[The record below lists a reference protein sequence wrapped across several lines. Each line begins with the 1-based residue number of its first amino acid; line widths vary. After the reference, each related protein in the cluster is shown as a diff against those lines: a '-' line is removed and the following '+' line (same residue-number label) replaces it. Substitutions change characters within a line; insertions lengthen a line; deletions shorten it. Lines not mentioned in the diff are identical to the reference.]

1 MLKLMLLQID
11 SFGPLPAI
19 IAAVLAIV
27 VIFVTLIKRYKRCP
41 SDRILVVYGKVGGG
55 QSAKCIHGGAAFIF
69 PVIQDYQFL
78 DLTPISIEVNLIN
91 ALSKQNIRVNV
102 PSRFT
107 IGISTE
113 PGIMQNAAERLL
125 GLGQNEIQELAQEI
139 IFGQLRLVVASMDI
153 EEINSDRDKF
163 LTNISKSVETELKK
177 VGLKLINVNITDI
190 VDESGYIEALGK
202 EAAAHAINAARKS
215 VAEKTRDGSIG
226 EANAVQDERTQVAEL
241 YAKAKIGE
249 ANASQ
254 NERTQV
260 AAANAHAKIG
270 EANADQNERVQTA
283 SAIAKAKIGE
293 AEALKDERIKTSEAN
308 ARAIDGENIAKIS
321 IAESDALRRE
331 REAEAE
337 KRAIASEKVQA
348 AKALEESYAAEK
360 EAEDARASRDKA
372 TKYADIVVPAEIAKS
387 KVEIDA
393 EAEAENIRRIAKG
406 EADAIL
412 MKKQAEAKGL
422 YEILTKQAAGF
433 DEIVKA
439 AGNDPKNAAMLIIA
453 DKLPEL
459 VKTQAEAIKN
469 IKIDKVT
476 VWENGGGK
484 DGKTSTSN
492 FISGMYKSV
501 PPLQE
506 MFNMAGMQLPD
517 YLKGK
522 EIPAELASEVT
533 ETPPEASPDTTDEGT
548 SEDAK

>member
-1 MLKLMLLQID
+1 MLL
-11 SFGPLPAI
+11 
-19 IAAVLAIV
+19 
-27 VIFVTLIKRYKRCP
+27 IFVALFIVLTLIILIKRYKRCP

-55 QSAKCIHGGAAFIF
+55 QSAKCIHGGAAFIM
-69 PVIQDYQFL
+69 PVIQDYEFL
-78 DLTPISIEVNLIN
+78 DLTPISIEVNLVN

-107 IGISTE
+107 IGVSTE
-113 PGIMQNAAERLL
+113 PGVMQNAAERLL
-125 GLGQNEIQELAQEI
+125 GLGLQDIQELAKEI

-153 EEINSDRDKF
+153 EEINNDRDKF
-163 LTNISKSVETELKK
+163 LTNISQSVETELKK

-226 EANAVQDERTQVAEL
+226 EANAKQDER
-241 YAKAKIGE
+241 
-249 ANASQ
+249 S
-254 NERTQV
+254 QV
-260 AAANAHAKIG
+260 AAANAQAV
-270 EANADQNERVQTA
+270 E
-283 SAIAKAKIGE
+283 
-293 AEALKDERIKTSEAN
+293 
-308 ARAIDGENIAKIS
+308 GENTAKIS
-321 IAESDALRRE
+321 VANSDSLRRQ

-337 KRAIASEKVQA
+337 RVAIASEKVQA
-348 AKALEESYAAEK
+348 AKALEESYAAEQL
-360 EAEDARASRDKA
+360 AETARAERERSSQL
-372 TKYADIVVPAEIAKS
+372 ADVIVPAEIDKR

-393 EAEAENIRRIAKG
+393 EAEAERIRRRAKG

-412 MKKQAEAKGL
+412 FKAQAEAKGL
-422 YEILTKQAAGF
+422 YEVLTKQAAGL

-439 AGNDPKNAAMLIIA
+439 AGNNSKDAVLLLIA

-484 DGKTSTSN
+484 DGKSSTSN

-506 MFNMAGMQLPD
+506 MFNMAGMDLPE

-522 EIPAELASEVT
+522 DKKEIEADDAEVDKSE
-533 ETPPEASPDTTDEGT
+533 E
-548 SEDAK
+548 K

>member
-1 MLKLMLLQID
+1 MKLLMAQE
-11 SFGPLPAI
+11 SFNFGLPLALIFGILFIFLFLI
-19 IAAVLAIV
+19 I
-27 VIFVTLIKRYKRCP
+27 LIRRYKRCP

-69 PVIQDYQFL
+69 PVIQDYEFL
-78 DLTPISIEVNLIN
+78 DLTPISIEVNLVN

-107 IGISTE
+107 IGVSTE

-125 GLGQNEIQELAQEI
+125 GLGQNEIQDLAQEI

-163 LTNISKSVETELKK
+163 LANISQSVESELKK

-226 EANAVQDERTQVAEL
+226 EANALQD
-241 YAKAKIGE
+241 
-249 ANASQ
+249 
-254 NERTQV
+254 ERTQV
-260 AAANAHAKIG
+260 AAANAQAVEGENTAKIAV
-270 EANADQNERVQTA
+270 AN
-283 SAIAKAKIGE
+283 
-293 AEALKDERIKTSEAN
+293 
-308 ARAIDGENIAKIS
+308 
-321 IAESDALRRE
+321 SDSLRRQ

-337 KRAIASEKVQA
+337 RVAIAAEKVQG

-360 EAEDARASRDKA
+360 EAETARAERERSSQM
-372 TKYADIVVPAEIAKS
+372 ADVIVPAEIDKK

-393 EAEAENIRRIAKG
+393 EAEAEKIRRRAKG

-412 MKKQAEAKGL
+412 FKAQAEAQGL
-422 YEILTKQAAGF
+422 YEVLTKQAAGL
-433 DEIVKA
+433 DQIVKA
-439 AGNDPKNAAMLIIA
+439 AGNNSKDAVLLLIA

-484 DGKTSTSN
+484 DGKSSTAN
-492 FISGMYKSV
+492 FLSGMYQSV
-501 PPLQE
+501 PPLQD
-506 MFNMAGMQLPD
+506 MFNMAGMELPE

-522 EIPAELASEVT
+522 SLKEEDNT
-533 ETPPEASPDTTDEGT
+533 T
-548 SEDAK
+548 SESKKAEKPKEEK

>member
-1 MLKLMLLQID
+1 MKLLVIQALEL
-11 SFGPLPAI
+11 GLPITI
-19 IAAVLAIV
+19 IASIL
-27 VIFVTLIKRYKRCP
+27 FVFILLMVLIKRYKRCP

-55 QSAKCIHGGAAFIF
+55 QSAKCIHGGAAFIM
-69 PVIQDYQFL
+69 PVIQDYEFL
-78 DLTPISIEVNLIN
+78 DLTPISIEVNLVN

-113 PGIMQNAAERLL
+113 PGVMQNAAERLL

-163 LTNISKSVETELKK
+163 LSNISKSVESELKK

-226 EANAVQDERTQVAEL
+226 EANAVQDERTQVA
-241 YAKAKIGE
+241 
-249 ANASQ
+249 
-254 NERTQV
+254 
-260 AAANAHAKIG
+260 AANAQAVEGENTAKIAV
-270 EANADQNERVQTA
+270 AN
-283 SAIAKAKIGE
+283 
-293 AEALKDERIKTSEAN
+293 
-308 ARAIDGENIAKIS
+308 
-321 IAESDALRRE
+321 SDSLRRQ

-337 KRAIASEKVQA
+337 RVAIASEKVQS

-360 EAEDARASRDKA
+360 EAEAARAERERSSQV
-372 TKYADIVVPAEIAKS
+372 ADVIVPAEIDKR

-393 EAEAENIRRIAKG
+393 EAEAERIRRRAKG

-412 MKKQAEAKGL
+412 FKAQAEAQGL
-422 YEILTKQAAGF
+422 YEVLTKQAAGL
-433 DEIVKA
+433 DQIVKA
-439 AGNDPKNAAMLIIA
+439 AGNNSKDAVLLLIA

-476 VWENGGGK
+476 VWENGGTK
-484 DGKTSTSN
+484 DGKSSTAN
-492 FISGMYKSV
+492 FLSGMYKSV
-501 PPLQE
+501 PPLQD
-506 MFNMAGMQLPD
+506 MFNMAGMQLPE

-522 EIPAELASEVT
+522 DIPSL
-533 ETPPEASPDTTDEGT
+533 PDEN
-548 SEDAK
+548 E

>member
-1 MLKLMLLQID
+1 MTFLFTQAFNLGFPI
-11 SFGPLPAI
+11 
-19 IAAVLAIV
+19 AIV
-27 VIFVTLIKRYKRCP
+27 AAILFVFVFIVVLIRRYKRCP

-55 QSAKCIHGGAAFIF
+55 QSAKCIHGGAAFIL
-69 PVIQDYQFL
+69 PVIQDYEFL
-78 DLTPISIEVNLIN
+78 ELTPISIEVNLVN

-107 IGISTE
+107 IGVSTE
-113 PGIMQNAAERLL
+113 PGVMQNAAERLL
-125 GLGQNEIQELAQEI
+125 GLGQNEIQDLAQEI

-153 EEINSDRDKF
+153 EEINNDRDKF
-163 LTNISKSVETELKK
+163 LTNISESVETELKK

-226 EANAVQDERTQVAEL
+226 EANAVQDER
-241 YAKAKIGE
+241 
-249 ANASQ
+249 S
-254 NERTQV
+254 QV
-260 AAANAHAKIG
+260 AAANAQAVEGENTAKIAV
-270 EANADQNERVQTA
+270 AN
-283 SAIAKAKIGE
+283 
-293 AEALKDERIKTSEAN
+293 
-308 ARAIDGENIAKIS
+308 
-321 IAESDALRRE
+321 SDSLRRQ

-337 KRAIASEKVQA
+337 RIANASEKVQA
-348 AKALEESYAAEK
+348 AKALEESYAAEQL
-360 EAEDARASRDKA
+360 AETARAERERSSQL
-372 TKYADIVVPAEIAKS
+372 ADVIVPAEIDKR

-393 EAEAENIRRIAKG
+393 EAEAERIRRLAKG

-412 MKKQAEAKGL
+412 FKAQAEAQGL
-422 YEILTKQAAGF
+422 YEVLTKQAAGL

-439 AGNDPKNAAMLIIA
+439 AGNNSKDAVLLLIA

-459 VKTQAEAIKN
+459 VKMQAEAIKN

-484 DGKTSTSN
+484 DGKTSTAN
-492 FISGMYKSV
+492 FLSGMYKSV

-506 MFNMAGMQLPD
+506 MFNMAGMELPE

-522 EIPAELASEVT
+522 DIPEAEVT
-533 ETPPEASPDTTDEGT
+533 DKTKSDN
-548 SEDAK
+548 K

>member
-11 SFGPLPAI
+11 SSAGVIGIGIAI
-19 IAAVLAIV
+19 LF
-27 VIFVTLIKRYKRCP
+27 IFILFITLIKRYKRCP

-55 QSAKCIHGGAAFIF
+55 KSAKCIHGGAAFIF

-78 DLTPISIEVNLIN
+78 DLTPISIEVNLVN

-107 IGISTE
+107 IGVSTE

-125 GLGQNEIQELAQEI
+125 GLGQNQIQELAQEI

-215 VAEKTRDGSIG
+215 VAEKNRDGSIG
-226 EANAVQDERTQVAEL
+226 EANALQD
-241 YAKAKIGE
+241 
-249 ANASQ
+249 
-254 NERTQV
+254 ERTQV
-260 AAANAHAKIG
+260 AAANAQA
-270 EANADQNERVQTA
+270 V
-283 SAIAKAKIGE
+283 
-293 AEALKDERIKTSEAN
+293 
-308 ARAIDGENIAKIS
+308 DGENTAKI
-321 IAESDALRRE
+321 AVANSDSSRRQ

-337 KRAIASEKVQA
+337 RVAIASEKVQS

-360 EAEDARASRDKA
+360 EAELARAERERSSQM
-372 TKYADIVVPAEIAKS
+372 ADIIVPAEIDKK

-393 EAEAENIRRIAKG
+393 EAEAEKIRRQAKG

-412 MKKQAEAKGL
+412 FKAQAEAQGL
-422 YEILTKQAAGF
+422 YEVLTKQAAGL
-433 DEIVKA
+433 DQIVKA
-439 AGNDPKNAAMLIIA
+439 AGNNSKDAVLLLIA

-459 VKTQAEAIKN
+459 VKIQAEAIKN
-469 IKIDKVT
+469 IKIDKIT

-522 EIPAELASEVT
+522 EIPSEVVP
-533 ETPPEASPDTTDEGT
+533 ETPSDTIDDTIEDGT
-548 SEDAK
+548 SEDTK

>member
-1 MLKLMLLQID
+1 MINLLIQENVNLDGFGGPMLL
-11 SFGPLPAI
+11 
-19 IAAVLAIV
+19 
-27 VIFVTLIKRYKRCP
+27 IFVALFIVLTLIILIKRYKRCP

-55 QSAKCIHGGAAFIF
+55 QSAKCIHGGAAFIM
-69 PVIQDYQFL
+69 PVIQDYEFL
-78 DLTPISIEVNLIN
+78 DLTPISIEVNLVN

-107 IGISTE
+107 IGVSTE
-113 PGIMQNAAERLL
+113 PGVMQNAAERLL
-125 GLGQNEIQELAQEI
+125 GLGLQDIQELAKEI

-153 EEINSDRDKF
+153 EEINNDRDKF
-163 LTNISKSVETELKK
+163 LTNISQSVETELKK

-226 EANAVQDERTQVAEL
+226 EANAKQDER
-241 YAKAKIGE
+241 
-249 ANASQ
+249 S
-254 NERTQV
+254 QV
-260 AAANAHAKIG
+260 AAANAQAV
-270 EANADQNERVQTA
+270 E
-283 SAIAKAKIGE
+283 
-293 AEALKDERIKTSEAN
+293 
-308 ARAIDGENIAKIS
+308 GENTAKIS
-321 IAESDALRRE
+321 VANSDSLRRQ

-337 KRAIASEKVQA
+337 RVAIASEKVQA
-348 AKALEESYAAEK
+348 AKALEESYAAEQL
-360 EAEDARASRDKA
+360 AETARAERERSSQL
-372 TKYADIVVPAEIAKS
+372 ADVIVPAEIDKR

-393 EAEAENIRRIAKG
+393 EAEAERIRRRAKG

-412 MKKQAEAKGL
+412 FKAQAEAKGL
-422 YEILTKQAAGF
+422 YEVLTKQAAGL

-439 AGNDPKNAAMLIIA
+439 AGNNSKDAVLLLIA

-484 DGKTSTSN
+484 DGKSSTSN

-506 MFNMAGMQLPD
+506 MFNMAGMDLPE

-522 EIPAELASEVT
+522 DKKEIDADDAEIDKSE
-533 ETPPEASPDTTDEGT
+533 E
-548 SEDAK
+548 K

>member
-1 MLKLMLLQID
+1 MFFLPLQLGGGSATLLTIGFAILFFFIIII
-11 SFGPLPAI
+11 SFI
-19 IAAVLAIV
+19 R
-27 VIFVTLIKRYKRCP
+27 RYKRCP
-41 SDRILVVYGKVGGG
+41 SDRILVVYGKVGTGN
-55 QSAKCIHGGAAFIF
+55 SARCIHGGAAFIW
-69 PVIQDYQFL
+69 PVIQDYEFL
-78 DLTPISIEVNLIN
+78 DLTPISIEVNLVN

-125 GLGQNEIQELAQEI
+125 GQGMQEVQDLAKEI

-163 LTNISKSVETELKK
+163 LTNISQSVESELKK

-215 VAEKTRDGSIG
+215 VAEKNRDGAIG
-226 EANAVQDERTQVAEL
+226 EANAVQDERTQVA
-241 YAKAKIGE
+241 
-249 ANASQ
+249 
-254 NERTQV
+254 
-260 AAANAHAKIG
+260 AANAQAV
-270 EANADQNERVQTA
+270 E
-283 SAIAKAKIGE
+283 
-293 AEALKDERIKTSEAN
+293 
-308 ARAIDGENIAKIS
+308 GENIAKINV
-321 IAESDALRRE
+321 ANSDSLRRQ

-337 KRAIASEKVQA
+337 RTATASEKVQN
-348 AKALEESYAAEK
+348 AKALEESYAAEQL
-360 EAEDARASRDKA
+360 AELARAERVRSSQM
-372 TKYADIVVPAEIAKS
+372 ADIVVPAEIDKK

-393 EAEAENIRRIAKG
+393 EADAERTRRIAKG

-412 MKKQAEAKGL
+412 FKAQAEAQGIL
-422 YEILTKQAAGF
+422 EVLTKQAKGL

-439 AGNDPKNAAMLIIA
+439 AGNSPKDAVLLLIA

-459 VKTQAEAIKN
+459 VRTQAEAIKN

-476 VWENGGGK
+476 VWDSGSKSE
-484 DGKTSTSN
+484 DGKSSTAN

-506 MFNMAGMQLPD
+506 MFNMAGMQLPE

-522 EIPAELASEVT
+522 DLDSEEVQD
-533 ETPPEASPDTTDEGT
+533 ALKKSGSSKKKD
-548 SEDAK
+548 SEQ

>member
-1 MLKLMLLQID
+1 MMLNLIGLQSNSFAGLIGIGIAILFIFILL
-11 SFGPLPAI
+11 
-19 IAAVLAIV
+19 IAM
-27 VIFVTLIKRYKRCP
+27 IKRYKRCP
-41 SDRILVVYGKVGGG
+41 SDRILVVYGKVSGGE
-55 QSAKCIHGGAAFIF
+55 SAKCIHGGAAFIF

-78 DLTPISIEVNLIN
+78 DLTPISIEVNLVN

-107 IGISTE
+107 IGVSTE

-125 GLGQNEIQELAQEI
+125 GLGQSQIQELAQEI

-163 LTNISKSVETELKK
+163 LTNISKSVESELKK

-226 EANAVQDERTQVAEL
+226 EANAVQDERTQVA
-241 YAKAKIGE
+241 
-249 ANASQ
+249 
-254 NERTQV
+254 
-260 AAANAHAKIG
+260 AANAKAVEGENVAKINV
-270 EANADQNERVQTA
+270 AN
-283 SAIAKAKIGE
+283 
-293 AEALKDERIKTSEAN
+293 
-308 ARAIDGENIAKIS
+308 
-321 IAESDALRRE
+321 SDSLRRQ

-337 KRAIASEKVQA
+337 RTAIASEKVQTA
-348 AKALEESYAAEK
+348 NALKESYAAEQ
-360 EAEDARASRDKA
+360 EAEVARAERERSSQL
-372 TKYADIVVPAEIAKS
+372 ADIIVPAEIDKR

-393 EAEAENIRRIAKG
+393 EATAENIRRIAKG

-412 MKKQAEAKGL
+412 FKAQAEAQGL
-422 YEILTKQAAGF
+422 YEVLTKQAAGL
-433 DEIVKA
+433 DQIVKA
-439 AGNDPKNAAMLIIA
+439 AGNNSQNAALLLIA

-459 VKTQAEAIKN
+459 VKIQAEAIKN

-484 DGKTSTSN
+484 EGKTSTSN
-492 FISGMYKSV
+492 FISGMYKAV

-506 MFNMAGMQLPD
+506 MFNMAGMDLPS

-522 EIPAELASEVT
+522 DLSAEQTTAVIEAEDDVVSE
-533 ETPPEASPDTTDEGT
+533 
-548 SEDAK
+548 K